1 MKLLSMPENG
11 WIKNNFLI
19 YYIKAFLK
27 RSAFFYGINL
37 KVILMIYKIIF
48 KLYL

>member
-19 YYIKAFLK
+19 YYMKAFLK
-27 RSAFFYGINL
+27 RSAFFMEIN
-37 KVILMIYKIIF
+37 
-48 KLYL
+48 